1 MAASRIL
8 LLTCLLTG
16 LALLAGCDNAES
28 PGAFGT
34 APVGNASGN
43 VMEFRGQRG
52 CTDCEGIE
60 ASLTLEQRGDQR
72 RYQLVEVY
80 RAVDRER
87 RFEDQGEWQSSGDV
101 LRLQST
107 DGGQRVYLVLPDN
120 RLQATDSRGQPLP
133 AIADEVM
140 IPIGYS
146 NDH

>member
-1 MAASRIL
+1 MATSRTL
-8 LLTCLLTG
+8 LLTCWLIA
-16 LALLAGCDNAES
+16 LAWLAGCDNAES

-34 APVGNASGN
+34 APVGNASGD

-60 ASLTLEQRGDQR
+60 ARLTLEQRGGER

-80 RAVDRER
+80 RALDRER
-87 RFEDQGEWQSSGDV
+87 RFEDQGQWQSNGDV
-101 LRLQST
+101 LRLQSN

-120 RLQATDSRGQPLP
+120 RLQAIDSRGRPLP

-140 IPIGYS
+140 VPIGYA
-146 NDH
+146 NDR